1 MNNIMSKLICQS
13 KVCKN
18 AKDGKC
24 TLSRKRYD
32 ECRSK
37 LARTLINNA
46 VKIGI
51 PRDLIEK
58 DIQKMGL

>member
-1 MNNIMSKLICQS
+1 MSKLLTCQS
-13 KVCKN
+13 KVCSHV
-18 AKDGKC
+18 KDGKC
-24 TLSRKRYD
+24 TLSRKQYD

-37 LARTLINNA
+37 LIQTLINNA

-58 DIQKMGL
+58 DIQDMGL